1 MLRSLAMVCT
11 LLPLSPRLPVL
22 ARLEVP
28 LIAWFAW
35 ASDVP
40 EAGDD
45 AVPVPDPEPVPV
57 PDPEPDPE
65 PVDPEPVDPEPELEP
80 APELSAAA
88 PWAPAR
94 EVDLREE
101 RPVVEI
107 FRLSPL

>member
-1 MLRSLAMVCT
+1 M
-11 LLPLSPRLPVL
+11 
-22 ARLEVP
+22 EVP

-45 AVPVPDPEPVPV
+45 AVPVPDPEPDPEPV
-57 PDPEPDPE
+57 DPEPDPEPVDHEPDPEPDPE
-65 PVDPEPVDPEPELEP
+65 PVDPEPEPEP
-80 APELSAAA
+80 APELLPAA